1 MNFVDEAI
9 ITVQSGNGGR
19 GCVSFRREK
28 YIPRGGPDGGDG
40 GKGGDV
46 VLRVSS
52 AKRTLYDFRHKK
64 QFRAE
69 NGQQGQGREK
79 TGRDGEDL
87 VIGLPPGTLIW
98 DAKTGQIIADL
109 VEADQTFVAAKGGR
123 GGQGNTRFKSATHR
137 APRFSQPGE
146 PGQSRTLKL
155 ELKLIADVG
164 IIGLPNAGKST
175 LISAISS
182 ANPKIGAYPFTTLTP
197 NLGVVQ
203 AGSDQPFIVADIPG
217 LIAGAHEGTGLGI
230 RFLRHIERTG
240 FLVHLVD
247 ASRIDLDSP
256 LEDYRIVNTELAHYG
271 RGLNEKPQIV
281 VLNKMDLPG
290 TAENARAFVSAV
302 EDKSVLL
309 ISAVTGAGVD
319 RLISHILR
327 LILKQ
332 VQQKVLLGAAIA
344 GESDDGQQDDFL

>member
-9 ITVQSGNGGR
+9 ITVQSGNGGK

-247 ASRIDLDSP
+247 ASRIDRHSP
-256 LEDYRIVNTELAHYG
+256 LEDYRIVNAELAHYG
-271 RGLNEKPQIV
+271 RGLSEKPQIV

-290 TAENARAFVSAV
+290 TAESAQAFESAV
-302 EDKSVLL
+302 EDTSVLL

-319 RLISHILR
+319 RLISHISR
-327 LILKQ
+327 LISQRDSKR
-332 VQQKVLLGAAIA
+332 VPQKVLHGAEIT
-344 GESDDGQQDDFL
+344 GESDD

>member
-9 ITVQSGNGGR
+9 ITVQSGNGGK

-46 VLRVSS
+46 VLRASS
-52 AKRTLYDFRHKK
+52 GKRTLYDFRHKK

-87 VIGLPPGTLIW
+87 VIELPPGTLIR
-98 DAKTGQIIADL
+98 DAETGQIIADL

-247 ASRIDLDSP
+247 ASRIDRHSP
-256 LEDYRIVNTELAHYG
+256 LEDYRIVNAELAHYG
-271 RGLNEKPQIV
+271 RGLSEKPQIV

-290 TAENARAFVSAV
+290 TAESAQAFESAV
-302 EDKSVLL
+302 EDTSVLL

-319 RLISHILR
+319 RLISHISR
-327 LILKQ
+327 LISQRDSKRVPQ
-332 VQQKVLLGAAIA
+332 NVLHGAEIT
-344 GESDDGQQDDFL
+344 GESDD